1 MALFPFLKSVTIP
14 GARVLLCLWCM
25 MLLCDVGTAQ
35 PLFFGNDRARVST
48 AVMAGYSIV
57 NFEFNGEN
65 KPSRV
70 LDFTEP
76 AYGLTYSRS
85 NLAASIFW
93 GRQNA
98 ADTTSFDLSLI
109 DFNLAFWGEVFF
121 SEAATS
127 APHQFFVP
135 ITVFSNFRK
144 VAPRNLD
151 ILEEFSIT
159 TLGLGLGIG
168 YYGSWGE
175 NTLFEMRSTPSIG
188 YAARSFGDSAGTAR
202 LIDTDAQ
209 LHLEEIFGKLGL
221 SIGYHLRIMVWDVS
235 SSNVFNTFT
244 DDLFKYRDQ
253 KHTIQ
258 IGLNW

>member
-1 MALFPFLKSVTIP
+1 MLF
-14 GARVLLCLWCM
+14 
-25 MLLCDVGTAQ
+25 CDVGSAQ
-35 PLFFGNDRARVST
+35 PFFFGNDRARAST
-48 AVMAGYSIV
+48 AALAGYSIV

-65 KPSRV
+65 RPGRV

-98 ADTTSFDLSLI
+98 ADTSSFDLSLI

-135 ITVFSNFRK
+135 ITLFSNFRK

-175 NTLFEMRSTPSIG
+175 NTLFEIRSTPSIG

-202 LIDTDAQ
+202 VLDTDAQ
-209 LHLEEIFGKLGL
+209 LHLEKIFGKIGL
-221 SIGYHLRIMVWDVS
+221 SLGYHLRFMVWDVS
-235 SSNVFNTFT
+235 SSNVFNTLT